1 MILLRIRVLPR
12 QETSASDDAAG
23 ESSAADS
30 SSGNT
35 SGSQDSAASDNS
47 ESQDNTASS
56 DSSESQDSTSS
67 SDNSGSQ
74 DNTASSDNS
83 GNQDSSASSDSSDS
97 SQDNSGSSSSAGVA
111 TGSLIWPCAGGYISS
126 HFGGRTSPT
135 AGASSNHKGV
145 DIAASTGT
153 AIYAA
158 DGGTVVTV
166 SYSSARGN
174 YIVVSHGNGLT
185 TLYQHCSAIYASV
198 GDKVSQGD
206 VIAAV
211 GSTGISTG
219 AHLHFEVWVNGVPVD
234 PENYI

>member
-1 MILLRIRVLPR
+1 M
-12 QETSASDDAAG
+12 
-23 ESSAADS
+23 
-30 SSGNT
+30 
-35 SGSQDSAASDNS
+35 
-47 ESQDNTASS
+47 
-56 DSSESQDSTSS
+56 
-67 SDNSGSQ
+67 
-74 DNTASSDNS
+74 
-83 GNQDSSASSDSSDS
+83 
-97 SQDNSGSSSSAGVA
+97 
-111 TGSLIWPCAGGYISS
+111 
-126 HFGGRTSPT
+126 
-135 AGASSNHKGV
+135 

-219 AHLHFEVWVNGVPVD
+219 AHLHFEVWLNGVPVD